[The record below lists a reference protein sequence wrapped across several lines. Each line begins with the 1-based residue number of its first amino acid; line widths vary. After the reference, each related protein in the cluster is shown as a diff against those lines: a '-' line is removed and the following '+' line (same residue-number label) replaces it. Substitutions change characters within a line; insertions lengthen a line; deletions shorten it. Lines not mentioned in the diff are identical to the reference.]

1 MILFLTYFTVC
12 DSLKVHIL
20 LIARHLPSCPSFMW
34 RNYPVLSVQ
43 FVMLFLRLLAAATNI
58 LTPAPL
64 CAGLPCIG
72 MKGGQRDT
80 AQPSTLMCATKEVLG
95 WSQSFISSSEGTEG
109 CGTFWPCPATCPDA
123 QHSQGLGPESTW
135 INKQTNKKAHLG
147 GLRHPQTECSDVSEP
162 EALPSLSTHHPQP
175 PPAPLLLEP
184 LPNTSGHPRVARTQI
199 LHLFNVYCQAQLI
212 NPLENT
218 NSTY

>member
-135 INKQTNKKAHLG
+135 INKQTRRLIWEASGTHRQSALM
-147 GLRHPQTECSDVSEP
+147 SVSQKHCP
-162 EALPSLSTHHPQP
+162 LSLHTT
-175 PPAPLLLEP
+175 
-184 LPNTSGHPRVARTQI
+184 PNLHQ
-199 LHLFNVYCQAQLI
+199 HLFSW
-212 NPLENT
+212 NPYPTPLGIPGWQGLKF
-218 NSTY
+218 STFSMFTAKHNW